1 MDFLTTKGI
10 AASIEKVFRTAND
23 FIVIV
28 SPYVKVDKT
37 YIDRLHE
44 ADNNG
49 VSIYLIFGK
58 EKLNELEK
66 EKFQDFQ
73 NLNIYYL
80 ENLHAK
86 CYMNESTIIITSMN
100 LYGYS
105 EENNRE
111 FGIEIN
117 QDDNY
122 DLFEDILKE
131 IRSIKSAAEDY
142 NIINNGFQKNNTR
155 NSRHYNGYCIRCG
168 KRIDFDM
175 THPLCD
181 DCYQIWAAFGNTEY
195 IENYCHKCGREIDQ
209 CDDHHIDYDHPLCFD
224 CWKDSISI

>member
-10 AASIEKVFRTAND
+10 AASIEKVFRTADD

-66 EKFQDFQ
+66 GKFQDFQ

-142 NIINNGFQKNNTR
+142 NIINNGFQRNNTR
-155 NSRHYNGYCIRCG
+155 NSRHNNGYCIRYG
-168 KRIDFDM
+168 KRIVFDM
-175 THPLCD
+175 TQPLCD
-181 DCYQIWAAFGNTEY
+181 DCYQVWVSFGNLEY
-195 IENYCHKCGREIDQ
+195 TENYCHKCGREIDK
-209 CDDHHIDYDHPLCFD
+209 DDSHKIDFAHPLCFD
-224 CWKDSISI
+224 CWKSGNSL